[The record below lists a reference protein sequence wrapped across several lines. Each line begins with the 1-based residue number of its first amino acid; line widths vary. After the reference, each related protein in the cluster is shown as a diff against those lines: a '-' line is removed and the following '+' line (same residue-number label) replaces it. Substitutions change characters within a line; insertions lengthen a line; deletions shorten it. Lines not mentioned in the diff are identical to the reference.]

1 MIVFFPEHFNKKKN
15 NLKMKVC
22 GLILARKN
30 SKGIVNKNLSLLDGV
45 PLIAATIRVMKKSNC
60 KDLRDK
66 FIFSI

>member
-1 MIVFFPEHFNKKKN
+1 
-15 NLKMKVC
+15 MKVC

-60 KDLRDK
+60 KDLGDK